1 MLSDFTAMTGS
12 VAMALSTSGAANDTV
27 ESGTR
32 IVIMSVVRPKLI
44 MKNIIVMAAI
54 TAIYGLVVPVLID
67 NNIVEKLP
75 PTRASFILEL
85 S

>member
-1 MLSDFTAMTGS
+1 MTAS

-32 IVIMSVVRPKLI
+32 IVVMSVVRPKLI